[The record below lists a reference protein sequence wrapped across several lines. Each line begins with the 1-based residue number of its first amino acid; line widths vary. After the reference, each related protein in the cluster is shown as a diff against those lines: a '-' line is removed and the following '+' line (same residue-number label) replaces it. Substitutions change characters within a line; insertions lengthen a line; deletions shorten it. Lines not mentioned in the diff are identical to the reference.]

1 LVSNCFL
8 KSSTDTSSVHPNCPY
23 PALFTR
29 TSNLPLSETIC
40 LIAATTDSSLST
52 SNSITSIERFS
63 FFAACSNSTAFL
75 ISLMLAKKENL
86 SIDVIELDVDKEE
99 TIVAAIKQIV
109 SDGGRLD
116 VLVNNAGYGQF
127 GCTEDVSVD
136 DFRKQFETNFFSIV
150 KIIQEVAPIMRNQKS
165 GIIVNVS
172 SVVGRMGLP
181 GSSAYIS
188 TKFALE
194 GLSECL
200 RYELG
205 QFGIKTTLIEPGVIK
220 TNFFNS
226 MKIPE
231 SKIDPKYKDLTEHIL
246 AGLKMMA
253 ELGTA
258 PSKVA
263 EVIIKAINDDE
274 ILPRYT
280 AGTDAAM
287 FMDAKKMKTDLEF
300 EKYMTI
306 EKRFTGCS
314 KNKFSHSTIPPYI
327 RRRR

>member
-1 LVSNCFL
+1 MQKVALVTG
-8 KSSTDTSSVHPNCPY
+8 SSSGIGLETVL
-23 PALFTR
+23 ALARDGYR
-29 TSNLPLSETIC
+29 T
-40 LIAATTDSSLST
+40 
-52 SNSITSIERFS
+52 
-63 FFAACSNSTAFL
+63 FASMRDIRKAVELEHA
-75 ISLMLAKKENL
+75 AKKENL

-99 TIVAAIKQIV
+99 SIVAAIKQIV

-165 GIIVNVS
+165 GIIVNIS

-231 SKIDPKYKDLTEHIL
+231 SKTDPKYKNLTEHIL

-300 EKYMTI
+300 EKYM
-306 EKRFTGCS
+306 S
-314 KNKFSHSTIPPYI
+314 KELFPS
-327 RRRR
+327 

>member
-1 LVSNCFL
+1 MKKVALVTG
-8 KSSTDTSSVHPNCPY
+8 SSSGIGLET
-23 PALFTR
+23 ALALARDGYYT
-29 TSNLPLSETIC
+29 
-40 LIAATTDSSLST
+40 
-52 SNSITSIERFS
+52 
-63 FFAACSNSTAFL
+63 FASMRDVGKAGEL
-75 ISLMLAKKENL
+75 EYVVKKENL

-99 TIVAAIKQIV
+99 SIV
-109 SDGGRLD
+109 SAINKVTTDGGSLD

-150 KIIQEVAPIMRNQKS
+150 RIIQEVAPIMRKQNS
-165 GIIVNVS
+165 GIIVNIS

-181 GSSAYIS
+181 CSPAYIS

-226 MKIPE
+226 MKVPE
-231 SKIDPKYKDLTEHIL
+231 SKIDPKYKTLTNNIL
-246 AGLKMMA
+246 AGFKMMV
-253 ELGTA
+253 EMGTA
-258 PSKVA
+258 PAQVA
-263 EVIIKAINDDE
+263 DVIIKAIHDDE

-280 AGTDAAM
+280 VGTDAAM
-287 FMDAKKMKTDLEF
+287 FMEAKKMKTDLEF
-300 EKYMTI
+300 EKYM
-306 EKRFTGCS
+306 S
-314 KNKFSHSTIPPYI
+314 KEIFSN
-327 RRRR
+327 

>member
-1 LVSNCFL
+1 MEKVALVTGSSSGIGLETVLALARDGYHTFASMRDVG
-8 KSSTDTSSVHPNCPY
+8 KSGELEH
-23 PALFTR
+23 A
-29 TSNLPLSETIC
+29 
-40 LIAATTDSSLST
+40 
-52 SNSITSIERFS
+52 
-63 FFAACSNSTAFL
+63 
-75 ISLMLAKKENL
+75 AKKENL
-86 SIDVIELDVDKEE
+86 SINVIELDVNKEE
-99 TIVAAIKQIV
+99 SIVTTIKKII
-109 SDGGRLD
+109 SDNKRLD

-165 GIIVNVS
+165 GIIVNIS
-172 SVVGRMGLP
+172 SVAGRIGLP

-231 SKIDPKYKDLTEHIL
+231 SNADPKYKELTEHIL
-246 AGLKMMA
+246 AGLKMMS

-258 PSKVA
+258 PAQVA
-263 EVIIKAINDDE
+263 DTVMKAINADE
-274 ILPRYT
+274 ILPRYVV
-280 AGTDAAM
+280 GTDAAM
-287 FMDAKKMKTDLEF
+287 FLDAKKAKTDLEF
-300 EKYMTI
+300 EKYM
-306 EKRFTGCS
+306 S
-314 KNKFSHSTIPPYI
+314 KELFPG
-327 RRRR
+327 